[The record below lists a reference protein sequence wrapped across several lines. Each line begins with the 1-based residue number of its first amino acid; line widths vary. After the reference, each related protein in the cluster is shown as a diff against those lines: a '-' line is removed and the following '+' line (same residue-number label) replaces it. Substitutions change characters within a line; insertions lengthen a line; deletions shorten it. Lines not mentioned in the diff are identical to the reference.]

1 MTLFDGFVMTS
12 LNTLVTVFVFL
23 VGIAVLVIGAMY
35 VTDVSQTA
43 DAVRRNYPVIGRFR
57 DFFSTLGEFFRQ
69 YFFAMDREEMPFNRA
84 ERDWVYRSSAGG
96 DNTVAFGSTRNL
108 SPVGTAIFVNCAY
121 PQLDEETREAPPVTI
136 GPHARQPYTTASII
150 NISGMSYG
158 ALSRPAVRAL
168 SRGAKMAGCWLNTG
182 EGGLSPFHLEGGC
195 DIVFQIGTAKYGVR
209 TEDGGLSE
217 EKLREIAAHDQ
228 VKMIE
233 IKLSQ
238 GAKPGK
244 GGILPAEK
252 VTAEIAQI
260 RGIPEGQASV
270 SPNRH
275 PEVADNAALLDFIH
289 HVREV
294 SGKPTGIKC
303 VIGAYGW
310 IESLCEEINR
320 RGAEHAP
327 DFISIDSGD
336 GGTGAAPVPLMD
348 NVGLTIRQSLP
359 LVLNI
364 LQHYGLRDRIK
375 VIAAG
380 KLITPAEVA
389 WAYCAGADFV
399 VSARGF
405 MFALGC
411 IQAMKCNKNTCPTGV
426 TTHQPH
432 LQRGLDPADKAVRV
446 KNFVEKMRYGVGV
459 ISHSCGVPHPRALK
473 RYHVHLMQADGVPKP
488 FDQLFPEALP
498 DSKSPFSTVADHADP
513 GRGAQA

>member
-1 MTLFDGFVMTS
+1 MSLFDAFVMHAS
-12 LNTLVTVFVFL
+12 NALVTVLALL
-23 VGIAVLVIGAMY
+23 VALAIVAILAMY
-35 VTDVSQTA
+35 IADVSQTA
-43 DAVRRNYPVIGRFR
+43 DAIRRNYPVIGRFR
-57 DFFSTLGEFFRQ
+57 SFFSTLGEFFRQ

-84 ERDWVYRSSAGG
+84 ERDWVYRSSEGG
-96 DNTVAFGSTRNL
+96 DNTAAFGSTRNL
-108 SPVGTAIFVNCAY
+108 SPVGTAIFVNAAY
-121 PQLDEETREAPPVTI
+121 PQLDEETQEAPPVTI
-136 GPHARQPYTTASII
+136 GPHAREPYTASSII
-150 NISGMSYG
+150 NVSGMSYG

-195 DIVFQIGTAKYGVR
+195 DVVFQIGTAKYGVR
-209 TEDGGLSE
+209 TDDGRLSD

-252 VTAEIAQI
+252 VTEEIAKI
-260 RGIPEGQASV
+260 RGIPAGKPSI

-275 PEVADNAALLDFIH
+275 IEVADNTELLDLIG

-310 IESLCEEINR
+310 IEALCEEINR
-320 RGAEHAP
+320 RGIEHAP

-336 GGTGAAPVPLMD
+336 GGTGAAPMPLMD

-359 LVLNI
+359 MVVNI
-364 LQHYGLRDRIK
+364 LTHYGLRDRIK

-459 ISHSCGVPHPRALK
+459 ISHSCGAPHPRALK
-473 RYHVHLMQADGVPKP
+473 RHHVHLMQADGSPRP
-488 FDQLFPEALP
+488 FDQIFPEPAP
-498 DSKSPFSTVADHADP
+498 DDKTPLAGIQGGPAP
-513 GRGAQA
+513 GSGAQA